1 MNQRQTSGSDSNPV
15 IYVEING
22 KRFRVNSD
30 NTPTEPNMG
39 NTQNTFLES
48 LINIKYALDKE
59 LHKFKRTEIS
69 ESIERLETQYTEQ
82 NIELDHNLEPPEE
95 RVEQVEFEP
104 VSRPKPTPEDTIL
117 PINIRYVNNSSICGV
132 LQNKRGEVYLTEVDT
147 LVMITKKFSSPS
159 AAAGAVAAALGQT
172 IDSHSG
178 WSAWEYMNEQTNTF
192 ERIGTLKRTQFKK
205 PRSTT

>member
-1 MNQRQTSGSDSNPV
+1 M
-15 IYVEING
+15 
-22 KRFRVNSD
+22 
-30 NTPTEPNMG
+30 
-39 NTQNTFLES
+39 
-48 LINIKYALDKE
+48 
-59 LHKFKRTEIS
+59 
-69 ESIERLETQYTEQ
+69 
-82 NIELDHNLEPPEE
+82 DHNPEPPEE

-104 VSRPKPTPEDTIL
+104 VSRPKPPPEDTIL